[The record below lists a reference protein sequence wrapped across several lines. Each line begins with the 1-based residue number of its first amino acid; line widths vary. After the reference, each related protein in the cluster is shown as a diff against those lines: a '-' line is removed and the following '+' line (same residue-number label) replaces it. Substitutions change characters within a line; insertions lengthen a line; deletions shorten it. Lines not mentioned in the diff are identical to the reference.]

1 MPPPGA
7 CQDQNAEG
15 AGAKGAVKGAVVG
28 GIAGDAGTGAA
39 VGAVHDRRKGVF
51 KKASGQNV
59 KQFRQTITRALIAGI
74 LFVLPVYLAILLLL
88 KAAKS
93 LGKLVHPITRLLP
106 KSFPAEDLLSVL
118 LVLVVCLLVGL
129 ALRTSLGEAA
139 RTGIENSLLVR
150 IPGYGVLRSMTHQ
163 MAGDS
168 RENAWKPALAEIEDA
183 LVPAFIVE
191 ELDDGRFTV
200 FVPSVP
206 TPLAGAIYILTAS
219 RVHPVNVPF
228 TQAVQAIT
236 RWGSGS
242 RELVAAMQASRLPSL
257 GLK

>member
-1 MPPPGA
+1 M
-7 CQDQNAEG
+7 
-15 AGAKGAVKGAVVG
+15 
-28 GIAGDAGTGAA
+28 
-39 VGAVHDRRKGVF
+39 
-51 KKASGQNV
+51 
-59 KQFRQTITRALIAGI
+59 KQFRQSITRALIAGV

-93 LGKLVHPITRLLP
+93 LGGLLRPLTRLLP
-106 KSFPAEDLLSVL
+106 ESFPAENLLSFL
-118 LVLVVCLLVGL
+118 LVLVVCLLVGM
-129 ALRTSLGEAA
+129 ALRTSLGQAA
-139 RTGIENSLLVR
+139 RTRIENSLLQK
-150 IPGYGVLRSMTHQ
+150 IPGYGVFRSMTHQ

-206 TPLAGAIYILTAS
+206 TPLAGAIYILSAA
-219 RVHPVNVPF
+219 RVHPVDVPF

-242 RELVAAMQASRLPSL
+242 RELVAAMQESRIPSL